1 MHNPDPPL
9 PSAEALYEHAAC
21 GLLVTAADGRIRRV
35 NATFCEWLGYGA
47 NELTG
52 GKLVQDFLS
61 AGGKGVF
68 HTHCAPLVQTRGSV
82 SELKVNLI
90 HRDGHVVPMLLN
102 ASCRRHG
109 DASYFELA
117 LLIVE
122 DRHRYEQELLLSRR
136 NAEASVAA
144 HKVAQKALQESRDVL
159 SLAMRGARM
168 GAWSHEPKSAS
179 FWWSRE
185 LEALAGYAE
194 GRFAAMPGGFFDLIH
209 PRDLAALNDAVE
221 RAVESRSD
229 YVAEFRFMHASGD
242 WCWMEGRGRA
252 TYDSNGEPLTVYG
265 LGIDITER
273 KEAQTVLLRQAA
285 IFEHL
290 SDAIVITDLRGN
302 ITDFNAGGERM
313 LGYRT
318 REILGRPVS
327 ILHLPEHA
335 LRIRRAAFAALAVG
349 GTWRAELVF
358 VRRDGSRGVC
368 DTVVKPLANARGDI
382 YGAVCVIHDITER
395 RRAEQ
400 QLKRLNLELSKADR
414 RKDEFLATLA
424 HELRN
429 PLAPMR
435 NVLEILRMKEFSDPQ
450 LSWSRDVFERQLQ
463 HMTHLVDDLLEVSRI
478 TQGKL
483 ELRKQRLELARAMQS
498 AMEAAR
504 PAVQA
509 ASHHLSVTLPS
520 EPLYLDADPTRLSQM
535 ILNLLNNAAK
545 YTPAGGSISL
555 AARREGEQA
564 VIVVRD
570 SGIGIP
576 REHLDRV
583 FEMFS
588 QLAPAL
594 DRSQGGLGIGL
605 ALVRGLTQLHGGS
618 VAAFSSGPGT
628 GSEFVIR
635 LPLAAD
641 ATTPAAD
648 VEPQMPQASGM
659 RIVVIDDNADAAESL
674 CVVLELEGH
683 EVRTAADGVAGLAL
697 IDEFAPQ
704 AVILDIG
711 LPRMNGYEVARR
723 IRLAH
728 RDAEILLIAVTGWG
742 QQQDKQIASDAG
754 FDHHFT
760 KPVDPR
766 ELQRVLTERQSRQ
779 RARQRV

>member
-1 MHNPDPPL
+1 MMHSTDYPL
-9 PSAEALYEHAAC
+9 PSADILFEHAAC
-21 GLLVTAADGRIRRV
+21 GLLLADPNGRILRV
-35 NATFCEWLGYGA
+35 NATFCRWLGYETTGIA
-47 NELTG
+47 PTRHIQDLLSGG
-52 GKLVQDFLS
+52 GK
-61 AGGKGVF
+61 VF
-68 HTHCAPLVQTRGSV
+68 YQTHWEPLLRMHGSV
-82 SELKVNLI
+82 AEVKLNMV
-90 HRDGHVVPMLLN
+90 HRDGHMVPMLMN
-102 ASCRRHG
+102 AVLRSHG
-109 DASYFELA
+109 ESDYIEVAVLVVA
-117 LLIVE
+117 
-122 DRHRYEQELLLSRR
+122 DRHRYEQELLLARR
-136 NAEASVAA
+136 NAEASVSA
-144 HKVAQKALQESRDVL
+144 HQVAQKELQESRDVL

-168 GAWSHEPKSAS
+168 GAWSHEPKTGK

-185 LEALAGYAE
+185 LEALAGFAE
-194 GRFAAMPGGFFDLIH
+194 GRFARTTGGFFELIH
-209 PRDLAALNDAVE
+209 PGDLIALNEAVDHAVE
-221 RAVESRSD
+221 TGED
-229 YVAEFRFMHASGD
+229 YVAEFRFLHASGD
-242 WCWMEGRGRA
+242 WCWMEGRGRV
-252 TYDSNGEPLTVYG
+252 TYGRDGEPLSIYG

-302 ITDFNAGGERM
+302 ITDFNVGGERM
-313 LGYRT
+313 LGYRM
-318 REILGRPVS
+318 REALDKPVS
-327 ILHLPEHA
+327 IFFPPEHA
-335 LRIRRAAFAALAVG
+335 LRIRREALAALAAE
-349 GTWRAELVF
+349 GTWRSELPF

-368 DTVVKPLANARGDI
+368 ETVVKPLANARGDI
-382 YGAVCVIHDITER
+382 YGAVSVSRDITER

-400 QLKRLNLELSKADR
+400 QLQRLNLELSRADR

-435 NVLEILRMKEFSDPQ
+435 NVLEILRLKEFADPQ
-450 LSWSRDVFERQLQ
+450 LNWARDVFDRQLQ

-504 PAVQA
+504 PSVQA
-509 ASHHLSVTLPS
+509 SSHHLSVTLPA

-545 YTPAGGSISL
+545 YTPPGGRITL
-555 AARREGEQA
+555 TAEREGDEA

-576 REHLDRV
+576 REHLNSV

-605 ALVRGLTQLHGGS
+605 ALVRGLAELHGGT
-618 VAAFSSGPGT
+618 VAAFSGGPGT

-635 LPLAAD
+635 LPLSTTLD
-641 ATTPAAD
+641 TPAGEAPA
-648 VEPQMPQASGM
+648 ESA
-659 RIVVIDDNADAAESL
+659 RANLLRVVIVDDNADAADSL
-674 CVVLELEGH
+674 AMVLELEGH
-683 EVRTAADGVAGLAL
+683 EVRTAGDGLSGLRL
-697 IDEFAPQ
+697 IGEFEPQ

-711 LPRMNGYEVARR
+711 LPLMNGYDLARR
-723 IRLAH
+723 SRVDHPEAGM
-728 RDAEILLIAVTGWG
+728 LLIAVTGWG
-742 QQQDKQIASDAG
+742 QQQDKQTAVAAG

-760 KPVDPR
+760 KPVDPQD
-766 ELQRVLTERQSRQ
+766 LQRVLSRPG
-779 RARQRV
+779 A

>member
-1 MHNPDPPL
+1 MQNTHRPL
-9 PSAEALYEHAAC
+9 PSSDALYEHAAC
-21 GLLVTAADGRIRRV
+21 GLLVTAPDGRILRV
-35 NATFCEWLGYGA
+35 NATFCGWLGYSA
-47 NELTG
+47 AELEEA
-52 GKLVQDFLS
+52 KPMQDLLT
-61 AGGKGVF
+61 AGGKVF
-68 HTHCAPLVQTRGSV
+68 YQTHWSPLLQMQGSV
-82 SELKVNLI
+82 AEVKLNMM
-90 HRDGHVVPMLLN
+90 HRDGHTVPMLLN
-102 ASCRRHG
+102 AVRRSHGESSCVEV
-109 DASYFELA
+109 AV
-117 LLIVE
+117 LIVA
-122 DRHRYEQELLLSRR
+122 DRHKYEQELLLARR
-136 NAEASVAA
+136 NAEASLAA
-144 HKVAQKALQESRDVL
+144 HQLAQKELQESRDVL

-168 GAWSHEPKSAS
+168 GAWSHEPNSDK

-194 GRFAAMPGGFFDLIH
+194 GRFAKMPGGFFELIH
-209 PRDLAALNDAVE
+209 PGDLIALNEAVDH
-221 RAVESRSD
+221 AVASGDD
-229 YVAEFRFMHASGD
+229 YVAEFRFLHASGD

-252 TYDSNGEPLTVYG
+252 TYDRRGAPLTIYG

-273 KEAQTVLLRQAA
+273 KDAQTVLLRQAA

-313 LGYRT
+313 LGYRR
-318 REILGRPVS
+318 REILGKP
-327 ILHLPEHA
+327 IAMFHPPEDA
-335 LRIRRAAFAALAVG
+335 LRIRREALAALAHA
-349 GTWRAELVF
+349 GTWRSELTF
-358 VRRDGSRGVC
+358 VRRDGTRGVC
-368 DTVVKPLANARGDI
+368 ETVVKPLANARGDI
-382 YGAVCVIHDITER
+382 YGAVSVSRDITGR

-400 QLKRLNLELSKADR
+400 QLQRLNLELSKADR

-435 NVLEILRMKEFSDPQ
+435 NVLEILRLKDFADPQ
-450 LSWSRDVFERQLQ
+450 LSWSRDVFDRQLQ

-483 ELRKQRLELARAMQS
+483 ELRKQRLELAQAMQA

-504 PAVQA
+504 PTVQA
-509 ASHHLSVTLPS
+509 SAHHLSVTLPR

-545 YTPAGGSISL
+545 YTPLGGSISL
-555 AARREGEQA
+555 AAQREGDEA

-576 REHLDRV
+576 SEHLNSV

-594 DRSQGGLGIGL
+594 ERSQGGLGIGL
-605 ALVRGLTQLHGGS
+605 ALVRGLAELHGGT
-618 VAAFSSGPGT
+618 VAAFSRGAGS

-635 LPLAAD
+635 LPLSKATPEPSHSAPSEVPHTAGLRVVIVDDNTDAAD
-641 ATTPAAD
+641 
-648 VEPQMPQASGM
+648 
-659 RIVVIDDNADAAESL
+659 SL
-674 CVVLELEGH
+674 AMVLELEGH
-683 EVRTAADGVAGLAL
+683 EVRTAGDGIAGLQL
-697 IDEFAPQ
+697 IGEFAPQ

-711 LPRMNGYEVARR
+711 LPLLNGYEVARR
-723 IRLAH
+723 IRQDY
-728 RDAEILLIAVTGWG
+728 RDAGILLIAVTGWG
-742 QQQDKQIASDAG
+742 QQQDKQTAEQAG

-766 ELQRVLTERQSRQ
+766 ELQRVLSR
-779 RARQRV
+779 

>member
-1 MHNPDPPL
+1 MQSTDRPL
-9 PSAEALYEHAAC
+9 PSADALFEHAAC
-21 GLLVTAADGRIRRV
+21 GLLVTDTDGRILRV
-35 NATFCEWLGYGA
+35 NATFCDWLGYSAAKLAEGA
-47 NELTG
+47 QLQDLLSDG
-52 GKLVQDFLS
+52 GKVLYR
-61 AGGKGVF
+61 
-68 HTHCAPLVQTRGSV
+68 THWAPLLQTQGSV
-82 SELKVNLI
+82 DELKLDMM
-90 HRDGHVVPMLLN
+90 HRDGHAVPMLLN
-102 ASCRRHG
+102 AVRRRHG
-109 DASYFELA
+109 ETDYHEVAVVV
-117 LLIVE
+117 VE
-122 DRHRYEQELLLSRR
+122 DRHKYEQELLLARR

-144 HKVAQKALQESRDVL
+144 HQRAQKELQESRDVL

-168 GAWSHEPKSAS
+168 GAWSHEPKSGK

-194 GRFAAMPGGFFDLIH
+194 GRLANTRRGFFELIH
-209 PRDLAALNDAVE
+209 PGDLLALNEAVDH
-221 RAVESRSD
+221 AVQAGDD
-229 YVAEFRFMHASGD
+229 YVAEFRFLHASGD

-252 TYDSNGEPLTVYG
+252 TYDAQGEPLMIYG

-273 KEAQTVLLRQAA
+273 KEAQTGLLRQAA

-302 ITDFNAGGERM
+302 ITDFNGGSERM
-313 LGYRT
+313 LGYRM
-318 REILGRPVS
+318 REILGKPVS
-327 ILHLPEHA
+327 LFLPPEHA
-335 LRIRRAAFAALAVG
+335 QRIRREALAALAAD
-349 GTWRAELVF
+349 GTWRGELPF
-358 VRRDGSRGVC
+358 VRRDGSHGVC
-368 DTVVKPLANARGDI
+368 ETVVKPLANARGDI
-382 YGAVCVIHDITER
+382 YGAVSINRDITER
-395 RRAEQ
+395 RRTEQ

-435 NVLEILRMKEFSDPQ
+435 NVLEILRLKEFADPQ
-450 LSWSRDVFERQLQ
+450 LNWSRDVFDRQLQ

-504 PAVQA
+504 PTVQA
-509 ASHHLSVTLPS
+509 SSHHLSVTLPR
-520 EPLYLDADPTRLSQM
+520 EPLYLIADPTRLSQM

-545 YTPAGGSISL
+545 YTPPGGSISL
-555 AARREGEQA
+555 AAQREGDEA
-564 VIVVRD
+564 VIIVRD

-576 REHLDRV
+576 REHLDSV

-605 ALVRGLTQLHGGS
+605 ALVRGLAELHGGT
-618 VAAFSSGPGT
+618 VAAYSGGAGK

-635 LPLAAD
+635 LPLSKDAALPSD
-641 ATTPAAD
+641 SAPPEMRQAA
-648 VEPQMPQASGM
+648 GL
-659 RIVVIDDNADAAESL
+659 RVVIVDDNADAADSL
-674 CVVLELEGH
+674 AMVLELEGH
-683 EVRTAADGVAGLAL
+683 EVRTTGDGLAGLDLVDA
-697 IDEFAPQ
+697 FAPH

-711 LPRMNGYEVARR
+711 LPSLNGYEVARR
-723 IRLAH
+723 IRLGH
-728 RDAEILLIAVTGWG
+728 PDAGILLIAVTGWG
-742 QQQDKQIASDAG
+742 QQQDKQTAEAAG

-766 ELQRVLTERQSRQ
+766 ALQRVLT
-779 RARQRV
+779 RQRV

>member
-1 MHNPDPPL
+1 MQSTDYPL
-9 PSAEALYEHAAC
+9 PSGDALFEHAAC
-21 GLLVTAADGRIRRV
+21 GLLVTDHNGRILRV
-35 NATFCEWLGYGA
+35 NATFCGWLGYEAHELAGA
-47 NELTG
+47 RQIQDLLSTG
-52 GKLVQDFLS
+52 GK
-61 AGGKGVF
+61 VF
-68 HTHCAPLVQTRGSV
+68 YQTHWAPLLQMQGSV
-82 SELKVNLI
+82 AEVKLNMM
-90 HRDGHVVPMLLN
+90 HRDGHMLPMLLN
-102 ASCRRHG
+102 AVRRRHG
-109 DASYFELA
+109 ELTYLEVA
-117 LLIVE
+117 VLIVA
-122 DRHRYEQELLLSRR
+122 DRHKYEQELLLARR

-144 HKVAQKALQESRDVL
+144 HQLAQKELQESRDVL

-168 GAWSHEPKSAS
+168 GAWSHEPKSGR

-194 GRFAAMPGGFFDLIH
+194 GRFANTPGGFFELIH
-209 PRDLAALNDAVE
+209 PGDLLALNEAVDHAVE
-221 RAVESRSD
+221 AGDD
-229 YVAEFRFMHASGD
+229 YVAEFRFLHASGD

-252 TYDSNGEPLTVYG
+252 AYDRHGEPLMIYG

-302 ITDFNAGGERM
+302 ITDFNVGGERM
-313 LGYRT
+313 LGYRM
-318 REILGRPVS
+318 REILGKPVA
-327 ILHLPEHA
+327 LFLPPEDA
-335 LRIRRAAFAALAVG
+335 LNIRRETLAALAAE
-349 GTWRAELVF
+349 GTWRGELPF

-368 DTVVKPLANARGDI
+368 ETVVKPLANARGDI
-382 YGAVCVIHDITER
+382 YGAVSINRDITER
-395 RRAEQ
+395 RRAEH
-400 QLKRLNLELSKADR
+400 QLTRLNLELSKADR

-435 NVLEILRMKEFSDPQ
+435 NVLEILRLKEFADPQ
-450 LSWSRDVFERQLQ
+450 LNWSRDVFDRQLQ

-504 PAVQA
+504 PTVQA
-509 ASHHLSVTLPS
+509 SSHHLSVTLPR
-520 EPLYLDADPTRLSQM
+520 EPLYLIADPTRLSQM

-545 YTPAGGSISL
+545 YTPPGGSISL
-555 AARREGEQA
+555 AAEREGDEA

-576 REHLDRV
+576 REHLDSV

-605 ALVRGLTQLHGGS
+605 ALVRGLAELHGGT
-618 VAAFSSGPGT
+618 VAAFSDGPGT

-635 LPLAAD
+635 LPLTKAASL
-641 ATTPAAD
+641 PADSAPPEAPHTAGLR
-648 VEPQMPQASGM
+648 VL
-659 RIVVIDDNADAAESL
+659 VVDDNADAAESL
-674 CVVLELEGH
+674 AMVLELEGH
-683 EVRTAADGVAGLAL
+683 EVRTAGDGIAGLEL
-697 IDEFAPQ
+697 IDAFAPQ

-711 LPRMNGYEVARR
+711 LPRLNGYEVARR
-723 IRLAH
+723 IR
-728 RDAEILLIAVTGWG
+728 RDHEDAGILLIAVTGWG
-742 QQQDKQIASDAG
+742 QQQDKQTAVEAG

-766 ELQRVLTERQSRQ
+766 ELQRVLSRQ
-779 RARQRV
+779 RV

>member
-1 MHNPDPPL
+1 MQSTDRSL
-9 PSAEALYEHAAC
+9 PCADALFEHAAC
-21 GLLVTAADGRIRRV
+21 GLLVADTDGRILRV
-35 NATFCEWLGYGA
+35 NATFCGWLGYA
-47 NELTG
+47 SAELAGTRRLQDLLSTG
-52 GKLVQDFLS
+52 GK
-61 AGGKGVF
+61 VF
-68 HTHCAPLVQTRGSV
+68 YQTHWAPLLQMQGSV
-82 SELKVNLI
+82 AEVKLNMM
-90 HRDGHVVPMLLN
+90 HRDGHMVPMLLN
-102 ASCRRHG
+102 AVRRRHG
-109 DASYFELA
+109 DTSYLEVA
-117 LLIVE
+117 VLIVA
-122 DRHRYEQELLLSRR
+122 DRHKYEQELLLARR

-144 HKVAQKALQESRDVL
+144 HQLAQRELQESRDVL

-168 GAWSHEPKSAS
+168 GAWSHEPKSGK

-194 GRFAAMPGGFFDLIH
+194 GRFANTPRGFFELIH
-209 PRDLAALNDAVE
+209 PGDLLALNEAVDH
-221 RAVESRSD
+221 AVQSGDD

-252 TYDSNGEPLTVYG
+252 TYDRHGEPTTIYG
-265 LGIDITER
+265 LGLDITER

-302 ITDFNAGGERM
+302 VTDFNGGGERM
-313 LGYRT
+313 LGYRM
-318 REILGRPVS
+318 REILGSPVATF
-327 ILHLPEHA
+327 LPPEDA
-335 LRIRRAAFAALAVG
+335 LRIRREALAALAAD
-349 GTWRAELVF
+349 GTWRSELPF

-368 DTVVKPLANARGDI
+368 ETVVKPLANARGDI
-382 YGAVCVIHDITER
+382 YGAVSINRDITER
-395 RRAEQ
+395 KRAEQ

-450 LSWSRDVFERQLQ
+450 LSWSRDVFDRQLQ

-504 PAVQA
+504 STVQA
-509 ASHHLSVTLPS
+509 SSHHLSVTLPR
-520 EPLYLDADPTRLSQM
+520 EALYLDADPTRLSQM

-545 YTPAGGSISL
+545 YTPPGGNISL
-555 AARREGEQA
+555 TAERENGEA

-576 REHLDRV
+576 REHLNSV

-605 ALVRGLTQLHGGS
+605 ALVRGLAELHGGS
-618 VAAFSSGPGT
+618 VAAFSGGPGT

-635 LPLAAD
+635 LPLSKHSAA
-641 ATTPAAD
+641 PADRALPE
-648 VEPQMPQASGM
+648 VPHARGL
-659 RIVVIDDNADAAESL
+659 RIVVVDDNADAADSL
-674 CVVLELEGH
+674 AMVLELEGH
-683 EVRTAADGVAGLAL
+683 EVRTAGDGLAGLEL
-697 IDEFAPQ
+697 IASFAPQ

-711 LPRMNGYEVARR
+711 LPLLNGYEVARR
-723 IRLAH
+723 IRRGGH
-728 RDAEILLIAVTGWG
+728 DTGILLIAVTGWG
-742 QQQDKQIASDAG
+742 QQQDKQTAIAAG

-766 ELQRVLTERQSRQ
+766 ELQRVLSRH
-779 RARQRV
+779 RV

>member
-1 MHNPDPPL
+1 MHSTDPSPL
-9 PSAEALYEHAAC
+9 AADALYEHAAC
-21 GLLVTAADGRIRRV
+21 GLLVTDANGRIQRV
-35 NATFCEWLGYGA
+35 NATFCGWLGYRA
-47 NELTG
+47 TELAGT
-52 GKLVQDFLS
+52 KLLQDLLS
-61 AGGKGVF
+61 AGGKVF
-68 HTHCAPLVQTRGSV
+68 YQTHWAPLLQMQGSV
-82 SELKVNLI
+82 AEVKLNLI
-90 HRDGHVVPMLLN
+90 HRDGHMVPMLLN
-102 ASCRRHG
+102 AVRRRHG
-109 DASYFELA
+109 DDTYLEVAV
-117 LLIVE
+117 LIVA
-122 DRHRYEQELLLSRR
+122 DRHRYEQELLLARR

-144 HKVAQKALQESRDVL
+144 HQRAQKELQESRDVL

-168 GAWSHEPKSAS
+168 GAWSHEPKSGK

-194 GRFAAMPGGFFDLIH
+194 GRFAATRGGFFELIH
-209 PRDLAALNDAVE
+209 PGDLSALNEAVDH
-221 RAVESRSD
+221 AVVSGDD

-252 TYDSNGEPLTVYG
+252 TYNREGEPSTIYG

-302 ITDFNAGGERM
+302 ITDFNVGGERM

-318 REILGRPVS
+318 REILGKPVS
-327 ILHLPEHA
+327 IFHPPEDA
-335 LRIRRAAFAALAVG
+335 LRIRREAFAALATE
-349 GTWRAELVF
+349 GTWRSELTF

-368 DTVVKPLANARGDI
+368 ETVVKPLANARGDI
-382 YGAVCVIHDITER
+382 YGAVCVNRDITER

-400 QLKRLNLELSKADR
+400 QLQRLNLELSKADR

-435 NVLEILRMKEFSDPQ
+435 NVLEILRLKEFADPQ
-450 LSWSRDVFERQLQ
+450 LNWSRDVFDRQLQ

-504 PAVQA
+504 PSVQA
-509 ASHHLSVTLPS
+509 LSHHLSVTLPR

-545 YTPAGGSISL
+545 YTPAGGNISL
-555 AARREGEQA
+555 AAEREGDEA

-576 REHLDRV
+576 REHLDSV

-605 ALVRGLTQLHGGS
+605 ALVRGLAELHGGT
-618 VAAFSSGPGT
+618 VAAFSGGAGT

-635 LPLAAD
+635 LPVSDVAA
-641 ATTPAAD
+641 APAASAA
-648 VEPQMPQASGM
+648 PQAPHTDGL
-659 RIVVIDDNADAAESL
+659 RVVIVDDNTDAAQSL
-674 CVVLELEGH
+674 AMVLELEGH
-683 EVRTAADGVAGLAL
+683 EVRTAADGIAGLAL
-697 IDEFAPQ
+697 IGEFAPQ

-711 LPRMNGYEVARR
+711 LPLLNGYEVARR
-723 IRLAH
+723 IRIDH
-728 RDAEILLIAVTGWG
+728 HDASILLIAVTGWG
-742 QQQDKQIASDAG
+742 QQQDKQTAVGAG

-766 ELQRVLTERQSRQ
+766 ELQKVLT
-779 RARQRV
+779 RQRV

>member
-1 MHNPDPPL
+1 MDPSPL
-9 PSAEALYEHAAC
+9 PADTLYEHAAC
-21 GLLVTAADGRIRRV
+21 GLLIADAGGRIQRV
-35 NATFCEWLGYGA
+35 NATLCGWLGYSADELAGA
-47 NELTG
+47 
-52 GKLVQDFLS
+52 KLIQDLLS
-61 AGGKGVF
+61 AGGKVF
-68 HTHCAPLVQTRGSV
+68 YQTHWAPLLQMQGSV
-82 SELKVNLI
+82 AEVKLNLM
-90 HRDGHVVPMLLN
+90 HRDGHMVPMLLN
-102 ASCRRHG
+102 AVRRRHG
-109 DASYFELA
+109 ETIYLEVAM
-117 LLIVE
+117 LIVA
-122 DRHRYEQELLLSRR
+122 DRHRYEQELLLARR

-144 HKVAQKALQESRDVL
+144 HQLAQKELQESRDVL

-168 GAWSHEPKSAS
+168 GAWSHEPKSDR

-194 GRFAAMPGGFFDLIH
+194 GRFSSMPGGFFDLIH
-209 PRDLAALNDAVE
+209 PGDLSALNEAVDH
-221 RAVESRSD
+221 AVATGDD

-242 WCWMEGRGRA
+242 WCWMEGRGRV
-252 TYDSNGEPLTVYG
+252 TYDRQGEPATIYG

-302 ITDFNAGGERM
+302 ITDFNVGGERM

-318 REILGRPVS
+318 REILGQPVS
-327 ILHLPEHA
+327 IFHPPEDA
-335 LRIRRAAFAALAVG
+335 LRIRREAFAALASE
-349 GTWRAELVF
+349 GTWRSELTF
-358 VRRDGSRGVC
+358 VRRNGSRGVC
-368 DTVVKPLANARGDI
+368 ETVVKPLANARGDI
-382 YGAVCVIHDITER
+382 YGAVCVIRDITER

-400 QLKRLNLELSKADR
+400 QLQRLNLELSKADR

-435 NVLEILRMKEFSDPQ
+435 NVLEILRLKEFADPQ
-450 LSWSRDVFERQLQ
+450 LSWSRDVFDRQLQ

-504 PAVQA
+504 PSVQA
-509 ASHHLSVTLPS
+509 SSHHLSVTLPR

-545 YTPAGGSISL
+545 YTPAGGNISL
-555 AARREGEQA
+555 AAEREGDEA
-564 VIVVRD
+564 VIIVRD

-576 REHLDRV
+576 REHLDSV

-605 ALVRGLTQLHGGS
+605 ALVRGLAELHGGS
-618 VAAFSSGPGT
+618 VAAFSGGPGT

-635 LPLAAD
+635 LPVSQTAAAPADD
-641 ATTPAAD
+641 AAP
-648 VEPQMPQASGM
+648 ESSHASGL
-659 RIVVIDDNADAAESL
+659 RVVIVDDNADAADSL
-674 CVVLELEGH
+674 AMVLELEGH
-683 EVRTAADGVAGLAL
+683 EVRTAGDGIAGLAL
-697 IDEFAPQ
+697 INEFAPQ

-711 LPRMNGYEVARR
+711 LPLLNGYEVARR
-723 IRLAH
+723 IRVDH
-728 RDAEILLIAVTGWG
+728 RDAGILLIAVTGWG
-742 QQQDKQIASDAG
+742 QQQDKQTAVAAG

-766 ELQRVLTERQSRQ
+766 ELQKVLT
-779 RARQRV
+779 RQRV

>member
-1 MHNPDPPL
+1 MSITQRNHPQLSGD
-9 PSAEALYEHAAC
+9 ALFEHAAC
-21 GLLVTAADGRIRRV
+21 GLLLTDHTGRILRV
-35 NATFCEWLGYGA
+35 NATFCGWLGYEA
-47 NELTG
+47 AQLADAKT
-52 GKLVQDFLS
+52 LMDLLS
-61 AGGKGVF
+61 AGGKVF
-68 HTHCAPLVQTRGSV
+68 YQTHWAPLLQAQGSV
-82 SELKVNLI
+82 AEIKLNMLHS
-90 HRDGHVVPMLLN
+90 DGHMVPMLLN
-102 ASCRRHG
+102 ATRRRHG
-109 DASYFELA
+109 EADYLEIAV
-117 LLIVE
+117 LIVE
-122 DRHRYEQELLLSRR
+122 DRHKYEQELLLARR

-144 HKVAQKALQESRDVL
+144 HQRAQQELQESRDVL

-168 GAWSHEPKSAS
+168 GAWSHEPRSGR

-194 GRFAAMPGGFFDLIH
+194 GRFAKMPNGFFELIH
-209 PRDLAALNDAVE
+209 PGDLIALNEAVDH
-221 RAVESRSD
+221 AVAVGDD
-229 YVAEFRFMHASGD
+229 YVVEFRFLHASGD

-252 TYDSNGEPLTVYG
+252 TYNRQGEPMTVYG

-302 ITDFNAGGERM
+302 ITDFNVGGERM
-313 LGYRT
+313 LGYRR
-318 REILGRPVS
+318 REVLGKPVS
-327 ILHLPEHA
+327 MFHPADEA
-335 LRIRRAAFAALAVG
+335 LRIRRAAFAALAAD
-349 GTWRAELVF
+349 GTWRGELPF
-358 VRRDGSRGVC
+358 VRRDGSRGAC

-382 YGAVCVIHDITER
+382 YGAVCVSRDITSR
-395 RRAEQ
+395 RHAEL
-400 QLKRLNLELSKADR
+400 QLQRLNLELSKADR

-435 NVLEILRMKEFSDPQ
+435 NVLEILRLKEFADPQ
-450 LSWSRDVFERQLQ
+450 LSWSRDVFDRQLQ

-504 PAVQA
+504 PTVQA
-509 ASHHLSVTLPS
+509 SAHHLSVTLPR

-545 YTPAGGSISL
+545 YTPPGGSIALS
-555 AARREGEQA
+555 AEREGDEA

-576 REHLDRV
+576 REHLNSV

-605 ALVRGLTQLHGGS
+605 ALVRGLAELHGGT
-618 VAAFSSGPGT
+618 VAAFSEGPGS

-635 LPLAAD
+635 LPLSASLAA
-641 ATTPAAD
+641 PADNAPT
-648 VEPQMPQASGM
+648 EAAQTAGL
-659 RIVVIDDNADAAESL
+659 RVVIVDDNADAADSL
-674 CVVLELEGH
+674 AMVLELEGH
-683 EVRTAADGVAGLAL
+683 EVRTAGDGLAGLAL
-697 IDEFAPQ
+697 IGEFAPH

-711 LPRMNGYEVARR
+711 LPRLNGYEVARR
-723 IRLAH
+723 IRAEH
-728 RDAEILLIAVTGWG
+728 RHAGMLLIAVTGWG
-742 QQQDKQIASDAG
+742 QQQDKQTAVEAG

-766 ELQRVLTERQSRQ
+766 ELQRVLRR
-779 RARQRV
+779 RRG

>member
-1 MHNPDPPL
+1 MQSTDHPL
-9 PSAEALYEHAAC
+9 PLTDALFEHAAC
-21 GLLVTAADGRIRRV
+21 GLLVTDPNGLILRV
-35 NATFCEWLGYGA
+35 NATFCGWLGYSTA
-47 NELTG
+47 ELAETMPI
-52 GKLVQDFLS
+52 QDLLS
-61 AGGKGVF
+61 ADGKVVYQ
-68 HTHCAPLVQTRGSV
+68 THCAPLLQMQGSV
-82 SELKVNLI
+82 AEVKLNMT
-90 HRDGHVVPMLLN
+90 HHDGHMVPMLLN
-102 ASCRRHG
+102 AVCRRHG
-109 DASYFELA
+109 EVSYLEVA
-117 LLIVE
+117 VLIVA
-122 DRHRYEQELLLSRR
+122 DRHKYEQEMLLARR

-144 HKVAQKALQESRDVL
+144 HQLAQKELQESRDVL

-168 GAWSHEPKSAS
+168 GAWSHEPTSGK

-194 GRFAAMPGGFFDLIH
+194 GRFARTPGGFFELIH
-209 PRDLAALNDAVE
+209 PGDLIALNEAVDH
-221 RAVESRSD
+221 AVKAGDD
-229 YVAEFRFMHASGD
+229 YVAEFRFLHASGD

-252 TYDSNGEPLTVYG
+252 TYDRQGEPLTIYG

-273 KEAQTVLLRQAA
+273 KEAQTVLLRQVA

-302 ITDFNAGGERM
+302 ITDFNVGGERM
-313 LGYRT
+313 LGYRM
-318 REILGRPVS
+318 RETLGKPVS
-327 ILHLPEHA
+327 IFLPPEDA
-335 LRIRRAAFAALAVG
+335 LRIRRAALAALAAD
-349 GTWRAELVF
+349 GTWRGELHF

-368 DTVVKPLANARGDI
+368 ETVVKPLANARGDI
-382 YGAVCVIHDITER
+382 YGAVSINRDITER

-435 NVLEILRMKEFSDPQ
+435 NVLEILRLKEFSDPQ
-450 LSWSRDVFERQLQ
+450 LNWSRDVFDRQLQ

-504 PAVQA
+504 PTVQA
-509 ASHHLSVTLPS
+509 SSHHLSVTLPR

-545 YTPAGGSISL
+545 YTPPGGSISL
-555 AARREGEQA
+555 AAQREGDEA

-576 REHLDRV
+576 IEHLDSV

-605 ALVRGLTQLHGGS
+605 ALVRGLAELHGGT
-618 VAAFSSGPGT
+618 VAAFSGGPGT

-635 LPLAAD
+635 LPLSKAVCA
-641 ATTPAAD
+641 PANNAPP
-648 VEPQMPQASGM
+648 EAPHAGGL
-659 RIVVIDDNADAAESL
+659 RVVVVDDNADAADSL
-674 CVVLELEGH
+674 AMVLELEGH
-683 EVRTAADGVAGLAL
+683 EVRTAGDGVAGLEL
-697 IDEFAPQ
+697 IGNFAPQ

-711 LPRMNGYEVARR
+711 LPLLNGYEVARR
-723 IRLAH
+723 IR
-728 RDAEILLIAVTGWG
+728 RDYPDAGMLLIAVTGWG
-742 QQQDKQIASDAG
+742 QQQDKQTAVGAG

-760 KPVDPR
+760 KPVDPQ
-766 ELQRVLTERQSRQ
+766 ELQRVLSRQ
-779 RARQRV
+779 RV

>member
-1 MHNPDPPL
+1 MPSTDQPL
-9 PSAEALYEHAAC
+9 PSPDALFEHAAC
-21 GLLVTAADGRIRRV
+21 GLLLTDANGRILRV
-35 NATFCEWLGYGA
+35 NATFCGWLGYAAAELAGA
-47 NELTG
+47 RQI
-52 GKLVQDFLS
+52 QDLLS
-61 AGGKGVF
+61 AGGKVF
-68 HTHCAPLVQTRGSV
+68 YQTHWAPLLKMQGSV
-82 SELKVNLI
+82 AEVKLNI
-90 HRDGHVVPMLLN
+90 THRDGRMVPMLLN
-102 ASCRRHG
+102 AVRRRHG
-109 DASYFELA
+109 DVTYIEVAV
-117 LLIVE
+117 LIVA
-122 DRHRYEQELLLSRR
+122 DRHKYEQELLLARR

-144 HKVAQKALQESRDVL
+144 HQRAQRELQESRDVL

-168 GAWSHEPKSAS
+168 GAWSHEPKSGK

-194 GRFAAMPGGFFDLIH
+194 GRFVNTPGGFFELIH
-209 PRDLAALNDAVE
+209 PGDLIALNEAVDHAVE
-221 RAVESRSD
+221 TGDD
-229 YVAEFRFMHASGD
+229 YVAEFRFLHASGD

-252 TYDSNGEPLTVYG
+252 TYDPHGVPLVIYG

-302 ITDFNAGGERM
+302 ITDFNVGGERM
-313 LGYRT
+313 LGYRM
-318 REILGRPVS
+318 REILGKPVA
-327 ILHLPEHA
+327 LLLPPEAA
-335 LRIRRAAFAALAVG
+335 LNIRRQALAALAG
-349 GTWRAELVF
+349 EGTWRGELPF

-368 DTVVKPLANARGDI
+368 ETVIKPLGNARGDV
-382 YGAVCVIHDITER
+382 YGAVSINRDITER
-395 RRAEQ
+395 RSAEQ
-400 QLKRLNLELSKADR
+400 QLTRLNLELSKADR

-435 NVLEILRMKEFSDPQ
+435 NVLEILRLKEFADPQ
-450 LSWSRDVFERQLQ
+450 LNWARDVFDRQLQ

-504 PAVQA
+504 PTVQA
-509 ASHHLSVTLPS
+509 SSHHLSVTLPC

-545 YTPAGGSISL
+545 YTPPGGSISL
-555 AARREGEQA
+555 AAEREGDEA

-576 REHLDRV
+576 GEHLDSV

-605 ALVRGLTQLHGGS
+605 ALVRGLAELHGGTI
-618 VAAFSSGPGT
+618 AAFSDGPGK

-635 LPLAAD
+635 LPLTKTASLPGNSVPAEAPHAA
-641 ATTPAAD
+641 
-648 VEPQMPQASGM
+648 GL
-659 RIVVIDDNADAAESL
+659 RIVIVDDNADAAESL
-674 CVVLELEGH
+674 AMVLELEGH
-683 EVRTAADGVAGLAL
+683 EVRTAGDGIAGLEL
-697 IDEFAPQ
+697 IGAFAPQ

-711 LPRMNGYEVARR
+711 LPHLNGYEVARR
-723 IRLAH
+723 IRQDYQ
-728 RDAEILLIAVTGWG
+728 DAGIVLIAVTGWG
-742 QQQDKQIASDAG
+742 QQQDKQTAVTAG

-760 KPVDPR
+760 KPVDPG
-766 ELQRVLTERQSRQ
+766 ELQRVLSG
-779 RARQRV
+779 QRV

>member
-1 MHNPDPPL
+1 MSSTDRPL
-9 PSAEALYEHAAC
+9 PSADALYEHAAC
-21 GLLVTAADGRIRRV
+21 GLLVTDANGCIQRV
-35 NATFCEWLGYGA
+35 NATFCGWLGYGA
-47 NELTG
+47 ADLMG
-52 GKLVQDFLS
+52 GKLIQDLLS
-61 AGGKGVF
+61 AGGKVF
-68 HTHCAPLVQTRGSV
+68 YQTHWAPLLQMQGSV
-82 SELKVNLI
+82 AEVKLNMI
-90 HRDGHVVPMLLN
+90 HRDGHMVPMLLN
-102 ASCRRHG
+102 AVCRRHG
-109 DASYFELA
+109 DASYFEVA
-117 LLIVE
+117 VLIVA
-122 DRHRYEQELLLSRR
+122 DRHKYEQELLLARR

-144 HKVAQKALQESRDVL
+144 HKLAQKALQESRDVL

-168 GAWSHEPKSAS
+168 GAWSYDPAS
-179 FWWSRE
+179 GKFWWSRE

-194 GRFAAMPGGFFDLIH
+194 GRFAHTAGGFFELIH
-209 PRDLAALNDAVE
+209 PGDLIGLNEAVD
-221 RAVESRSD
+221 RAVASGDD

-265 LGIDITER
+265 LGLDITER

-302 ITDFNAGGERM
+302 ITDFNVGGERM

-318 REILGRPVS
+318 REILGKPVS
-327 ILHLPEHA
+327 IFHPPEDA
-335 LRIRRAAFAALAVG
+335 LRIRREALAALAAD
-349 GTWRAELVF
+349 GTWRGELTF
-358 VRRDGSRGVC
+358 VRRDGTRGVC

-382 YGAVCVIHDITER
+382 YGAVCVSRDTTER

-435 NVLEILRMKEFSDPQ
+435 NVLEILRLKEFADAQ
-450 LSWSRDVFERQLQ
+450 LNWSRDVFDRQLQ

-504 PAVQA
+504 PTVQA
-509 ASHHLSVTLPS
+509 SSHHLSVTLPR

-545 YTPAGGSISL
+545 YTPAGGNISL
-555 AARREGEQA
+555 AAEREGNEA

-576 REHLDRV
+576 REHLGSV

-605 ALVRGLTQLHGGS
+605 ALVRGLAELHGGS
-618 VAAFSSGPGT
+618 VAAFSGGPGT
-628 GSEFVIR
+628 GSEFMIR
-635 LPLAAD
+635 LPLS
-641 ATTPAAD
+641 ATTGEPAHSA
-648 VEPQMPQASGM
+648 MPELPHAAGM
-659 RIVVIDDNADAAESL
+659 RIVIVDDNADAADSL
-674 CVVLELEGH
+674 AMVLELEGH
-683 EVRTAADGVAGLAL
+683 EVRTAGDGLAGLAL
-697 IDEFAPQ
+697 IGEFAPQ

-711 LPRMNGYEVARR
+711 LPQLNGYEVARR
-723 IRLAH
+723 IRRAH
-728 RDAEILLIAVTGWG
+728 HDTGILLIAVTGWG
-742 QQQDKQIASDAG
+742 QQQDKQTAVDAG

-766 ELQRVLTERQSRQ
+766 ELQRVLSQ
-779 RARQRV
+779 QRV

>member
-1 MHNPDPPL
+1 MQSTDRPL
-9 PSAEALYEHAAC
+9 PSAEALFEQAAC
-21 GLLVTAADGRIRRV
+21 GLLVTDTNGRILRV
-35 NATFCEWLGYGA
+35 NATFCGWLGYDA
-47 NELTG
+47 TEIAELRHLQDLLSTG
-52 GKLVQDFLS
+52 GK
-61 AGGKGVF
+61 VF
-68 HTHCAPLVQTRGSV
+68 YQTHWAPLLQIQGSV
-82 SELKVNLI
+82 SEVKLNMM
-90 HRDGHVVPMLLN
+90 HRDGHMVPMLLN
-102 ASCRRHG
+102 AVRRHHEET
-109 DASYFELA
+109 SYLEVA
-117 LLIVE
+117 VLIVA
-122 DRHRYEQELLLSRR
+122 DRHKYEQELLLARR

-144 HKVAQKALQESRDVL
+144 HQIAQRELQESRDVL

-168 GAWSHEPKSAS
+168 GAWSHEPKSGK

-194 GRFAAMPGGFFDLIH
+194 GRFANTPRGFFELIH
-209 PRDLAALNDAVE
+209 PGDLMALNEAVDH
-221 RAVESRSD
+221 AVDSGDD

-252 TYDSNGEPLTVYG
+252 TYDHHGEPLTIYG
-265 LGIDITER
+265 LGLDITER

-302 ITDFNAGGERM
+302 ITDFNVGGERM
-313 LGYRT
+313 LGYRM
-318 REILGRPVS
+318 REILGSPVATF
-327 ILHLPEHA
+327 LPPEDA
-335 LRIRRAAFAALAVG
+335 LRIRRETLSALAAD
-349 GTWRAELVF
+349 GTWRGELPF

-368 DTVVKPLANARGDI
+368 ETVVKPLANARGDI
-382 YGAVCVIHDITER
+382 YGAVSINRDITER
-395 RRAEQ
+395 KRAEQ

-450 LSWSRDVFERQLQ
+450 LSWSRDVFDRQLQ

-483 ELRKQRLELARAMQS
+483 ELRKQRLDLARAMQS

-504 PAVQA
+504 STVQA
-509 ASHHLSVTLPS
+509 SSHHLSVTLPR
-520 EPLYLDADPTRLSQM
+520 EALYLDADPTRLSQM

-545 YTPAGGSISL
+545 YTPPGGKISL
-555 AARREGEQA
+555 TAEREGSEA

-576 REHLDRV
+576 HEHLDNV

-605 ALVRGLTQLHGGS
+605 ALVRGLAELHGGS
-618 VAAFSSGPGT
+618 VAAFSDGPGT

-635 LPLAAD
+635 LPLSQHNAVP
-641 ATTPAAD
+641 ATHTLPEAPRA
-648 VEPQMPQASGM
+648 PGL
-659 RIVVIDDNADAAESL
+659 RVVVVDDNADAADSL
-674 CVVLELEGH
+674 AMVLELEDH
-683 EVRTAADGVAGLAL
+683 EVRTAGDGIAAL
-697 IDEFAPQ
+697 DLIAAFAPQ

-711 LPRMNGYEVARR
+711 LPLLNGYEVARR
-723 IRLAH
+723 IRRLDH
-728 RDAEILLIAVTGWG
+728 NGRDGGILLIAVTGWG
-742 QQQDKQIASDAG
+742 QQQDKQTALSAG

-766 ELQRVLTERQSRQ
+766 ELQRVL
-779 RARQRV
+779 ARRRV

>member
-1 MHNPDPPL
+1 MQSTDRSL
-9 PSAEALYEHAAC
+9 PSADALFEHAAC
-21 GLLVTAADGRIRRV
+21 GLLVTDANGRIRRV
-35 NATFCEWLGYGA
+35 NETFCGWLGYSA
-47 NELTG
+47 TELAET
-52 GKLVQDFLS
+52 KRIQDLLT
-61 AGGKGVF
+61 AGGKVF
-68 HTHCAPLVQTRGSV
+68 YQTHWSPLLQMQGSV
-82 SELKVNLI
+82 AEVKLNMM
-90 HRDGHVVPMLLN
+90 HRDGRMVPMLLN
-102 ASCRRHG
+102 AVRRRHG
-109 DASYFELA
+109 EVSYLEVA
-117 LLIVE
+117 VLIVA
-122 DRHRYEQELLLSRR
+122 DRHKYEQELLLARR

-144 HKVAQKALQESRDVL
+144 HQLAQKELQESRDVL

-168 GAWSHEPKSAS
+168 GAWSHEPKSGK

-194 GRFAAMPGGFFDLIH
+194 GHFAKTSRGFFELIH
-209 PRDLAALNDAVE
+209 PGDLLALNEAVGH
-221 RAVESRSD
+221 AVESGDD
-229 YVAEFRFMHASGD
+229 YVAEFRFLHASGD

-252 TYDSNGEPLTVYG
+252 TYDRHGEPLMIYG
-265 LGIDITER
+265 LGIDVTER

-290 SDAIVITDLRGN
+290 RDAIVITDLKGN
-302 ITDFNAGGERM
+302 ITDFNVGGERM
-313 LGYRT
+313 LGYRM
-318 REILGRPVS
+318 REILGKPIS
-327 ILHLPEHA
+327 MFHPPEDA
-335 LRIRRAAFAALAVG
+335 LRIRREAFASLAAD
-349 GTWRAELVF
+349 GTWRSELTF
-358 VRRDGSRGVC
+358 VRHDGSRGVC
-368 DTVVKPLANARGDI
+368 ETVVKPLANARSDI
-382 YGAVCVIHDITER
+382 YGAVSVSRDITER

-400 QLKRLNLELSKADR
+400 QLQRLNLELSKADR

-435 NVLEILRMKEFSDPQ
+435 NVLEILRLKEFDDPQ
-450 LSWSRDVFERQLQ
+450 LRWSRDVFDRQLQ

-504 PAVQA
+504 PSVQA
-509 ASHHLSVTLPS
+509 SAHHLSVTLPR

-545 YTPAGGSISL
+545 YTPPGGSISL
-555 AARREGEQA
+555 AAQREGDEA
-564 VIVVRD
+564 VIAVRD

-576 REHLDRV
+576 REHLDSV

-594 DRSQGGLGIGL
+594 ERSQGGLGIGL
-605 ALVRGLTQLHGGS
+605 ALVRGLAELHGGS
-618 VAAFSSGPGT
+618 VAAFSGGPGK

-635 LPLAAD
+635 LPLSKTIPVPSGSA
-641 ATTPAAD
+641 PSE
-648 VEPQMPQASGM
+648 EPLTVGL
-659 RIVVIDDNADAAESL
+659 RVVIVDDNAAAADSL
-674 CVVLELEGH
+674 AMVLELEGH
-683 EVRTAADGVAGLAL
+683 DVRTAGDGIAGLTL

-711 LPRMNGYEVARR
+711 LPLLNGYEVARR
-723 IRLAH
+723 IR
-728 RDAEILLIAVTGWG
+728 RDYPAAGILLIAVTGWG
-742 QQQDKQIASDAG
+742 QQQDKRIAEEAG

-766 ELQRVLTERQSRQ
+766 ELQRVLSRQ
-779 RARQRV
+779 RG

>member
-1 MHNPDPPL
+1 MHSTDPSP
-9 PSAEALYEHAAC
+9 PPADALYEHAAC
-21 GLLVTAADGRIRRV
+21 GLLVADSGGRIQRV
-35 NATFCEWLGYGA
+35 NATLCGWLGYSADQLAG
-47 NELTG
+47 T
-52 GKLVQDFLS
+52 KLIQDLLS
-61 AGGKGVF
+61 AGGKVF
-68 HTHCAPLVQTRGSV
+68 YQTHWAPLLQMQGSV
-82 SELKVNLI
+82 AEVKLNLM
-90 HRDGHVVPMLLN
+90 HRDGHMVPMLLN
-102 ASCRRHG
+102 AVRRRQG
-109 DASYFELA
+109 DATYLEVA
-117 LLIVE
+117 MLIVA
-122 DRHRYEQELLLSRR
+122 DRHRYEQELLLARR

-144 HKVAQKALQESRDVL
+144 HQLAQKELQESRDVL

-168 GAWSHEPKSAS
+168 GAWSHEPKSGK

-194 GRFAAMPGGFFDLIH
+194 GRFATMPGGFFDLIH
-209 PRDLAALNDAVE
+209 PGDLSALNEAVDH
-221 RAVESRSD
+221 AVATGDD

-252 TYDSNGEPLTVYG
+252 SYDRRGEPSTIYG

-327 ILHLPEHA
+327 VFHPPEDA
-335 LRIRRAAFAALAVG
+335 LRIRREAFAALAND
-349 GTWRAELVF
+349 GTWRSELTF
-358 VRRDGSRGVC
+358 VRRNGSRGVC
-368 DTVVKPLANARGDI
+368 ETVVKPLANARGDI
-382 YGAVCVIHDITER
+382 YGAVCVIRDITER

-400 QLKRLNLELSKADR
+400 QLQRLNLELSKADR

-435 NVLEILRMKEFSDPQ
+435 NVLEILRLKDFADPQ
-450 LSWSRDVFERQLQ
+450 LSWSRDVFDRQLQ

-504 PAVQA
+504 PSVQA
-509 ASHHLSVTLPS
+509 SSHHLSVTLPR

-545 YTPAGGSISL
+545 YTPAGGNISL
-555 AARREGEQA
+555 AAEREGDEA

-576 REHLDRV
+576 REHLDSV

-605 ALVRGLTQLHGGS
+605 ALVRGLAELHGGT
-618 VAAFSSGPGT
+618 VAAFSGGPGT

-635 LPLAAD
+635 LPVSHTIAA
-641 ATTPAAD
+641 PADDTAP
-648 VEPQMPQASGM
+648 EASHANGL
-659 RIVVIDDNADAAESL
+659 RVVIVDDNADAADSL
-674 CVVLELEGH
+674 AMVLELEGH
-683 EVRTAADGVAGLAL
+683 EVRTAGDGIAGLAL
-697 IDEFAPQ
+697 IAEFAPQ

-711 LPRMNGYEVARR
+711 LPLLNGYEVARR
-723 IRLAH
+723 IRVDH
-728 RDAEILLIAVTGWG
+728 RDAGILLIAVTGWG
-742 QQQDKQIASDAG
+742 QQQDKQTAVVAG

-766 ELQRVLTERQSRQ
+766 ELQKVLV
-779 RARQRV
+779 RQRV

>member
-1 MHNPDPPL
+1 MHSTDPSPL
-9 PSAEALYEHAAC
+9 SADALYEHAAC
-21 GLLVTAADGRIRRV
+21 GLLVADANGRIERV
-35 NATFCEWLGYGA
+35 NATLCGWLGYSAHELVGA
-47 NELTG
+47 RLI
-52 GKLVQDFLS
+52 QDLLS
-61 AGGKGVF
+61 AGGKVF
-68 HTHCAPLVQTRGSV
+68 YQTHWAPLLQMQGSV
-82 SELKVNLI
+82 AEVKLNLI
-90 HRDGHVVPMLLN
+90 HRDGHMVPMLLN
-102 ASCRRHG
+102 AVRRRHG
-109 DASYFELA
+109 DQTYVEIAV
-117 LLIVE
+117 LIVA
-122 DRHRYEQELLLSRR
+122 DRHRYEQELLLARR

-144 HKVAQKALQESRDVL
+144 HQLAQKELQESRDVL

-168 GAWSHEPKSAS
+168 GAWSHEPKSGK

-194 GRFAAMPGGFFDLIH
+194 GRFTTTPGGFFELIH
-209 PRDLAALNDAVE
+209 PGDLIALNEAVDH
-221 RAVESRSD
+221 AVASGDD

-252 TYDSNGEPLTVYG
+252 TYDRQGEPSTIYG

-302 ITDFNAGGERM
+302 ITDFNVGGERM

-327 ILHLPEHA
+327 IFHPPEDA
-335 LRIRRAAFAALAVG
+335 LRVRREAFAALATH
-349 GTWRAELVF
+349 GTWRSELTF
-358 VRRDGSRGVC
+358 VRRNGSRGVC
-368 DTVVKPLANARGDI
+368 ETVVKPLANARGDI
-382 YGAVCVIHDITER
+382 YGAVCVNRDITER

-400 QLKRLNLELSKADR
+400 QLQRLNLELSKADR

-435 NVLEILRMKEFSDPQ
+435 NVLEILRLKEFADPQ
-450 LSWSRDVFERQLQ
+450 LNWSRDVFDRQLQ

-504 PAVQA
+504 PSVQA
-509 ASHHLSVTLPS
+509 SAHHLSVTLPR

-545 YTPAGGSISL
+545 YTPAGGNISL
-555 AARREGEQA
+555 AAEREGEEA

-576 REHLDRV
+576 REHLDSV

-605 ALVRGLTQLHGGS
+605 ALVRGLAELHGGT
-618 VAAFSSGPGT
+618 VAAFSGGAGT

-635 LPLAAD
+635 LPVSRTAAAPVD
-641 ATTPAAD
+641 NAAP
-648 VEPQMPQASGM
+648 ESTHANGL
-659 RIVVIDDNADAAESL
+659 RVVIVDDNADAADSL
-674 CVVLELEGH
+674 AMVLELEGH
-683 EVRTAADGVAGLAL
+683 EVRTAGDGIAGLAL
-697 IDEFAPQ
+697 IGEFAPQ

-711 LPRMNGYEVARR
+711 LPLLNGYEVARR
-723 IRLAH
+723 IRVDH
-728 RDAEILLIAVTGWG
+728 RDAGMLLIAVTGWG
-742 QQQDKQIASDAG
+742 QQQDKETAVAAG

-766 ELQRVLTERQSRQ
+766 ELQKVLI
-779 RARQRV
+779 RQRV

>member
-1 MHNPDPPL
+1 MHSMDPPL
-9 PSAEALYEHAAC
+9 PTADALFEHAAC
-21 GLLVTAADGRIRRV
+21 GLLVTDPDGLILRV
-35 NATFCEWLGYGA
+35 NATFCDWLGYGA
-47 NELTG
+47 GQLAGSRRIGDLLSSG
-52 GKLVQDFLS
+52 GKVLYER
-61 AGGKGVF
+61 
-68 HTHCAPLVQTRGSV
+68 HWAPLLRTQGSV
-82 SELKVNLI
+82 AEIKLNMM
-90 HRDGHVVPMLLN
+90 HRDGHTVPMLLN
-102 ASCRRHG
+102 AVRRRHG
-109 DASYFELA
+109 DASYLEVAVLVVA
-117 LLIVE
+117 
-122 DRHRYEQELLLSRR
+122 DRHKYEQELLLARR

-144 HKVAQKALQESRDVL
+144 HQLARKELQESRDVL

-168 GAWSHEPKSAS
+168 GAWSHEPKSGK

-194 GRFAAMPGGFFDLIH
+194 GRFAKMRGGFFELIH
-209 PRDLAALNDAVE
+209 PGDLAALNEAVD
-221 RAVESRSD
+221 RAVASGDD
-229 YVAEFRFMHASGD
+229 YVAEFRFLHASGD

-252 TYDSNGEPLTVYG
+252 TYDERGEPLTIYG

-302 ITDFNAGGERM
+302 ITDFNVGGERM
-313 LGYRT
+313 LGYRMG
-318 REILGRPVS
+318 EILGKPVS
-327 ILHLPEHA
+327 MFHPPEDA
-335 LRIRRAAFAALAVG
+335 LRIRREALAALAAE
-349 GTWRAELVF
+349 GTWRSELPF

-368 DTVVKPLANARGDI
+368 ETVVKPLANARGDV
-382 YGAVCVIHDITER
+382 YGAVSVNRDITER

-435 NVLEILRMKEFSDPQ
+435 NVLEILRLKEFADPQ
-450 LSWSRDVFERQLQ
+450 LNWSRDVFDRQLQ

-483 ELRKQRLELARAMQS
+483 ELRKQRLELARSMQS

-504 PAVQA
+504 PTVQA
-509 ASHHLSVTLPS
+509 SSHHLSVTLPR

-545 YTPAGGSISL
+545 YTPPGGSISL
-555 AARREGEQA
+555 AAEREGDQA

-576 REHLDRV
+576 PEHLGSV

-605 ALVRGLTQLHGGS
+605 ALVRGLAELHGGT

-635 LPLAAD
+635 LPLSHA
-641 ATTPAAD
+641 PAEASD
-648 VEPQMPQASGM
+648 GAPLETAPQAAL
-659 RIVVIDDNADAAESL
+659 RVVIVDDNADAADSL
-674 CVVLELEGH
+674 AMVLGLEGH
-683 EVRTAADGVAGLAL
+683 EVRTAGDGMAGLAL
-697 IDEFAPQ
+697 IREFGPQ

-711 LPRMNGYEVARR
+711 LPLLNGYEVARR
-723 IRLAH
+723 IRDEHEEA
-728 RDAEILLIAVTGWG
+728 DILLIAVTGWG
-742 QQQDKQIASDAG
+742 QQQDKQTAVAAG

-766 ELQRVLTERQSRQ
+766 ELQRVMTRQS
-779 RARQRV
+779 A

>member
-1 MHNPDPPL
+1 MQSTDHPL
-9 PSAEALYEHAAC
+9 PSADALFEHAAC
-21 GLLVTAADGRIRRV
+21 GLLVTDADGRILRV
-35 NATFCEWLGYGA
+35 NATFCAWLGYRATELAGA
-47 NELTG
+47 
-52 GKLVQDFLS
+52 VHIQDLLS
-61 AGGKGVF
+61 AGGKVLYR
-68 HTHCAPLVQTRGSV
+68 THWAPLLQTQGSV
-82 SELKVNLI
+82 NELKLDMM
-90 HRDGHVVPMLLN
+90 HRDGHLVPMLLN
-102 ASCRRHG
+102 AVRRRHG
-109 DASYFELA
+109 EVSYLEVA
-117 LLIVE
+117 VVVVE
-122 DRHRYEQELLLSRR
+122 DRHKYEQDLLLARR
-136 NAEASVAA
+136 NAEASVTA
-144 HKVAQKALQESRDVL
+144 HQLAQKELQESRDVL

-168 GAWSHEPKSAS
+168 GAWSHEPKSGK

-194 GRFAAMPGGFFDLIH
+194 GRLAAMPHGFFELIH
-209 PRDLAALNDAVE
+209 PGDLIALNEAVGH
-221 RAVESRSD
+221 AVQTGDD
-229 YVAEFRFMHASGD
+229 YVAEFRFRHASGD

-252 TYDSNGEPLTVYG
+252 TYDRQGEPLTIYG

-273 KEAQTVLLRQAA
+273 KEAQTGLLRQAA

-302 ITDFNAGGERM
+302 ITDFNGGGERM
-313 LGYRT
+313 LGYRM
-318 REILGRPVS
+318 REILGKPVA
-327 ILHLPEHA
+327 LFLPPEHA
-335 LRIRRAAFAALAVG
+335 LRIRREALAALAAE
-349 GTWRAELVF
+349 GTWRSELPF

-368 DTVVKPLANARGDI
+368 ETVVKPLANARGDV
-382 YGAVCVIHDITER
+382 YGAVSINRDITER
-395 RRAEQ
+395 RRTEQ

-435 NVLEILRMKEFSDPQ
+435 NVLEILRLKEFADPQ
-450 LSWSRDVFERQLQ
+450 LSWSRDVFDRQLQ

-504 PAVQA
+504 PTVQA
-509 ASHHLSVTLPS
+509 SSHHLSVTLPR
-520 EPLYLDADPTRLSQM
+520 EPLYLYADPTRLSQM

-545 YTPAGGSISL
+545 YTPPGGSISL
-555 AARREGEQA
+555 AAQREGDQA

-576 REHLDRV
+576 PEHLDSV

-605 ALVRGLTQLHGGS
+605 ALVRGLAELHGGT
-618 VAAFSSGPGT
+618 VAAYSGGPGM

-635 LPLAAD
+635 LPLSQATALPSDSAPPEVPRAA
-641 ATTPAAD
+641 
-648 VEPQMPQASGM
+648 GL
-659 RIVVIDDNADAAESL
+659 RVVIVDDNADAADSL
-674 CVVLELEGH
+674 AMVLELEGH
-683 EVRTAADGVAGLAL
+683 EVRTAGDGLAGLEL
-697 IDEFAPQ
+697 INACTPH

-711 LPRMNGYEVARR
+711 LPSLNGYEVARR
-723 IRLAH
+723 IRH
-728 RDAEILLIAVTGWG
+728 DYPDAGILLIAVTGWG
-742 QQQDKQIASDAG
+742 QQQDKQTAVAAG

-760 KPVDPR
+760 KPVDPQA
-766 ELQRVLTERQSRQ
+766 LQRVLI
-779 RARQRV
+779 RQRV